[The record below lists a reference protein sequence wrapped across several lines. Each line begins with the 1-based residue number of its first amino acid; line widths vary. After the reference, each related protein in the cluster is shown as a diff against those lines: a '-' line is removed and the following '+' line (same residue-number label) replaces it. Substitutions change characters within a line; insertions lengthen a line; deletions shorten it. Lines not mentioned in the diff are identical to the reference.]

1 MNDTLTKMLNKTEDL
16 RVRRTKK
23 WLQQA
28 LVELMREKPFRSLQ
42 ISEIASRAE
51 VSRPT
56 FYLHFASKEELLL
69 SLVDL
74 SFAEFFQELLTSLPQ
89 GQYSKLALCTQ
100 LFVQWQRHQD
110 TFTLIVATDLQQE
123 VVERMRGYLKTIL
136 EYLQA
141 QTGKPLASGDAFELM
156 VGFMA
161 NGAYALLVEW
171 ATKKLPYTPE
181 QMGMFLH
188 QLTISHEEIVMPG
201 SLLIQNIEVKT
212 PIPSLSR

>member
-1 MNDTLTKMLNKTEDL
+1 MCKIPDILPRVSNKTEDL

-28 LVELMREKPFRSLQ
+28 LFELMREKPFRSLQ

-56 FYLHFASKEELLL
+56 FYLHFTSKEELLL
-69 SLVDL
+69 SMVDL
-74 SFAEFFQELLTSLPQ
+74 SFAEFFQELLTALPQ
-89 GQYSKLALCTQ
+89 GEYSKLALCTQ
-100 LFVQWQRHQD
+100 LFVQWQRHHE
-110 TFTLIVATDLQQE
+110 TFALIVATDLQQE
-123 VVERMRGYLKTIL
+123 IIERMRGYLKTIL
-136 EYLQA
+136 EYLQT
-141 QTGKPLASGDAFELM
+141 QTGKPLAKGDAFDLM

-171 ATKKLPYTPE
+171 GTKKLPYTPE

-188 QLTISHEEIVMPG
+188 QLTISHEDIVM
-201 SLLIQNIEVKT
+201 LEVKT
-212 PIPSLSR
+212 KKSG